1 MRALARVGKQA
12 GSTKGASTQANP
24 LTRNLW
30 SVFMPSQ
37 PNPLPGEAP
46 KAPEPGKG
54 GGRGNLPVLAPIMEQ
69 AYYMRALNDFRNKQ
83 QAAHKH
89 YTSLWDT
96 NPSKFVTT
104 MRDDLAAGK
113 ITQEYYDWQF
123 RSKDKQKFRTQVE
136 SQAAAKAAQEKKL
149 AQQREAAKQAEL
161 AAQRSAQQQR
171 TLQNLEA
178 EQEGESATVVSGRGN
193 APIGT
198 TGGRRRRK
206 GTRLSSVLGI

>member
-1 MRALARVGKQA
+1 MGVHFTRPRHINVLASG
-12 GSTKGASTQANP
+12 
-24 LTRNLW
+24 
-30 SVFMPSQ
+30 
-37 PNPLPGEAP
+37 AP
-46 KAPEPGKG
+46 KAPEARQV
-54 GGRGNLPVLAPIMEQ
+54 RGAFGVPTNRVDPKEQ
-69 AYYMRALNDFRNKQ
+69 AAYEQALKDYQTKQ
-83 QAAHKH
+83 NEVHRH
-89 YTSLWDT
+89 HTSLWDT

-104 MRDDLAAGK
+104 MRADLEAGK
-113 ITQEYYDWQF
+113 ITKEYYDWQF

-178 EQEGESATVVSGRGN
+178 EQEGESATVVSGGGS
-193 APIGT
+193 APMGDA
-198 TGGRRRRK
+198 GGRRRRK